1 MSFSNDGYEWTPE
14 GGLKTGLPTDAV
26 IDPPKLLPN
35 PEKEFD
41 VIVVGAGYAGLRAL
55 RDLSIQ
61 GYKVLLLEGRDRI
74 GGRSWTV
81 KKDGY
86 VYEVGGTWIH
96 RNQAQ
101 VWAEAVRYGLDD
113 KLKDSMEFY
122 EGSREPT
129 VNRDGVLIDIPFT
142 DEAVITGYEKFTNID
157 GQCGNSVYALNT
169 SQWLDNE
176 EFSKWDHMSCQDR
189 LDQIRDT
196 LTPEEHEA
204 ILGTLFSMTKG
215 PMTRPS
221 FGEILRWSA
230 ISGGSIQAFGDHAA
244 RWKFADGQTA
254 LARSMFDDA
263 CSSGN
268 LSYSF
273 KTPVSRIST
282 EANMITVTANSGSSF
297 VAQHVIVA
305 IPLNCLKDITFDP
318 ALPPL
323 KAEASVQGHS
333 NHAYKVCIE
342 VAGKDWRNWQ
352 GHAFPDKGIPFLI
365 GDGITPQGNSYLI
378 TTPGDY
384 INPQQEPEKLL
395 DALQYLH
402 PDLKIQRI
410 FGCDYFSDPFSKG
423 GWAVHSPG
431 FVMKYLK
438 ALQAPVSNIHFASAD
453 WADLW
458 RGFIDGALESGARAV
473 SAIHLQRAAA

>member
-41 VIVVGAGYAGLRAL
+41 VIVVGAG
-55 RDLSIQ
+55 
-61 GYKVLLLEGRDRI
+61 VLLLEGRDRI

-86 VYEVGGTWIH
+86 VCS
-96 RNQAQ
+96 
-101 VWAEAVRYGLDD
+101 VW
-113 KLKDSMEFY
+113 KLKDSMELY

-142 DEAVITGYEKFTNID
+142 DE
-157 GQCGNSVYALNT
+157 
-169 SQWLDNE
+169 
-176 EFSKWDHMSCQDR
+176 
-189 LDQIRDT
+189 
-196 LTPEEHEA
+196 
-204 ILGTLFSMTKG
+204 
-215 PMTRPS
+215 
-221 FGEILRWSA
+221 
-230 ISGGSIQAFGDHAA
+230 
-244 RWKFADGQTA
+244 TA

-305 IPLNCLKDITFDP
+305 VPLNCLKDITFDP

-323 KAEASVQGHS
+323 KAEASLQGHS
-333 NHAYKVCIE
+333 NHAYKVCVE

-365 GDGITPQGNSYLI
+365 GDGTTPQGNSYLI

-438 ALQAPVSNIHFASAD
+438 ALQAPVGNIHFASAD

-458 RGFIDGALESGARAV
+458 RVFIDGALESGARAV

>member
-26 IDPPKLLPN
+26 IDPPKLLAN
-35 PEKEFD
+35 PGNNFD
-41 VIVVGAGYAGLRAL
+41 VIVVGAGLGLL
-55 RDLSIQ
+55 TST
-61 GYKVLLLEGRDRI
+61 K
-74 GGRSWTV
+74 
-81 KKDGY
+81 
-86 VYEVGGTWIH
+86 
-96 RNQAQ
+96 
-101 VWAEAVRYGLDD
+101 
-113 KLKDSMEFY
+113 
-122 EGSREPT
+122 
-129 VNRDGVLIDIPFT
+129 
-142 DEAVITGYEKFTNID
+142 AVITGYEKFTNID

-176 EFSKWDHMSCQDR
+176 EFAKWDRMSCQDR
-189 LDQIRDT
+189 LDHIQHT

-221 FGEILRWSA
+221 FGEVLR
-230 ISGGSIQAFGDHAA
+230 
-244 RWKFADGQTA
+244 
-254 LARSMFDDA
+254 
-263 CSSGN
+263 C
-268 LSYSF
+268 F

-282 EANMITVTANSGSSF
+282 EANTITVTANSGISF

-305 IPLNCLKDITFDP
+305 VPLNCLKDITFDP
-318 ALPPL
+318 TLPSL
-323 KAEASVQGHS
+323 KAEASLQGHS
-333 NHAYKVCIE
+333 NHAYKVCVE
-342 VAGKDWRNWQ
+342 VAGKQWRNWQ

-378 TTPGDY
+378 ATPGDY
-384 INPQQEPEKLL
+384 INPQQDPEKLL
-395 DALQYLH
+395 EALQHLH
-402 PDLKIQRI
+402 PDLEIRRI

-438 ALQAPVSNIHFASAD
+438 ALQEPVGNIHFASAD

-473 SAIHLQRAAA
+473 SAIHLQRALA

>member
-41 VIVVGAGYAGLRAL
+41 VIVVGAG
-55 RDLSIQ
+55 
-61 GYKVLLLEGRDRI
+61 
-74 GGRSWTV
+74 WTV

-142 DEAVITGYEKFTNID
+142 DE
-157 GQCGNSVYALNT
+157 
-169 SQWLDNE
+169 WLDNE

-189 LDQIRDT
+189 LDQIRDI

-323 KAEASVQGHS
+323 KAEANLQGHS

-395 DALQYLH
+395 DAL
-402 PDLKIQRI
+402 
-410 FGCDYFSDPFSKG
+410 
-423 GWAVHSPG
+423 
-431 FVMKYLK
+431 
-438 ALQAPVSNIHFASAD
+438 
-453 WADLW
+453 
-458 RGFIDGALESGARAV
+458 
-473 SAIHLQRAAA
+473 

>member
-41 VIVVGAGYAGLRAL
+41 VIVVGAGM
-55 RDLSIQ
+55 
-61 GYKVLLLEGRDRI
+61 LLLEGRDRI

-81 KKDGY
+81 KKDSY
-86 VYEVGGTWIH
+86 VCS
-96 RNQAQ
+96 
-101 VWAEAVRYGLDD
+101 VW
-113 KLKDSMEFY
+113 KLKDSMELY

-142 DEAVITGYEKFTNID
+142 DE
-157 GQCGNSVYALNT
+157 
-169 SQWLDNE
+169 
-176 EFSKWDHMSCQDR
+176 DR

-204 ILGTLFSMTKG
+204 ILGTPFSMTKG

-230 ISGGSIQAFGDHAA
+230 ISGGSLQAFGDHAA

-305 IPLNCLKDITFDP
+305 VPLNCLKDITFDP

-323 KAEASVQGHS
+323 KAEASLQGHS
-333 NHAYKVCIE
+333 NHAYK
-342 VAGKDWRNWQ
+342 
-352 GHAFPDKGIPFLI
+352 
-365 GDGITPQGNSYLI
+365 GNSYLI

-438 ALQAPVSNIHFASAD
+438 ALQAPVGNIHFASAD